1 MSGQGGLATEVK
13 SEQSL
18 TEARQSAMEI
28 YERKLSSVYQRERP
42 EPQHHQELSEL
53 GQRRRR

>member
-28 YERKLSSVYQRERP
+28 YEKALFS
-42 EPQHHQELSEL
+42 LSE
-53 GQRRRR
+53 GKAGATAPPGVE